1 MIRKLFINVLCL
13 LFIFAFIKF
22 NVYAYDNKK
31 ILNRIPKPVVEYAD
45 KRFNYLNN
53 SNVHL
58 VQQKD
63 LNDYKVYRIFFDNC
77 RCGVC
82 GPPRYLIYKNN
93 VVRIASSDEVTEI
106 YFANK
111 KNLLNKLRQNLFMKL
126 YNYIVKTNKK

>member
-111 KNLLNKLRQNLFMKL
+111 KKFIEQTPTKSIHEALQLYCKNK
-126 YNYIVKTNKK
+126 